1 MKTEFVH
8 EAEKQ
13 QILEEETE
21 YKNQAI
27 EARKLYNE
35 LPEAIEDL
43 IGAYLRDI
51 DLPIDMQEAIVRR
64 VLRELTKKY

>member
-13 QILEEETE
+13 QILEEEIE
-21 YKNQAI
+21 YKNQAT

-35 LPEAIEDL
+35 LPEAIEDF
-43 IGAYLRDI
+43 IGAYLRDN
-51 DLPIDMQEAIVRR
+51 DLPIDTQEATVRR